1 MEVLASVSGA
11 LLSESVKM
19 LIQKLDA
26 HELLM
31 YYRQAGEVMAE
42 LKMWEGMLRKIYAAL
57 DDAEEKQMTS
67 RLVSIWLSEL
77 RGLAYDAED
86 VLDSFSTEQLRRKL
100 KEEAASSSASKIQ
113 RLIPGCFPSISLQ
126 TLKFNAEMMSKIQDV
141 TARLRK
147 INADKDDLNLKNTY
161 GRSMMGHQPTERL
174 PTTSLVNESRVYGR
188 ENDEHAI
195 LQLLKAEA
203 ADVSISVIPIIGMGG
218 LGKTTL
224 AQLVL
229 SRAKSGFDF
238 TAWVSVGEDFDV
250 HRITKTILDSAGSEG
265 KDLNSLQEQLKEK
278 LSRKK
283 FLIVLDDVWNENY
296 EKWVLCRAPLE
307 SGSSG
312 SKIVITTR
320 NASVASIMGTDPPYH
335 LKELAFNGCL
345 SLFAEHGLGAKT
357 FAAHSNLEEIGNK
370 IVEKCRGLPL
380 AVKVMGGLLRGKQD
394 PRLWEEVLNSKI
406 WEFPE
411 SNGILPALR
420 VSYYHLP
427 SHLKQCFA
435 YCGILP
441 KDFEIEEDEL
451 VLLWMAEGFL
461 AQAKEKKYAKDLGHR
476 YFRDLVSRSFFQQSS
491 EDKSRFT
498 MHDLINDLAEFESR
512 SICFKLDGNLEETN
526 SCSKVRY
533 SSFNRHTY
541 DLLPRFEVF
550 NNMKNLRSFLP
561 LPMPL
566 TIYKRY
572 FLSNKMLFELI
583 PKLRY
588 LRVLSLAGYK
598 LEKLP
603 EMIFAL
609 EHLRYL
615 NLSYTDIVSLS
626 ELVGELVNL
635 QTLRLQ
641 GCRRLVKLPR
651 SIGNLINLQLLDNQ
665 KTYNLQELP
674 AEIAKLINL
683 ITLPRFVVGK
693 GMGLGIVDL
702 GKLVLL
708 QGKLHIIGLCNVL
721 NSQEVELANLKHK
734 QGVEDLTLEWSSDF
748 QCSRNATNEFKVL
761 NLLMPHLKLKKFW
774 IKSYAGIHFP
784 TWVGDPKFA
793 DMVHLELLNCKQI
806 ESLPPL
812 GQLPSLMML
821 TISGLDGVKEVG
833 AEFYGRSSGNNSNLT
848 GSFPALETL
857 IIRDMSEWVEWSCF
871 AGMTERTT
879 AHFPKLLNLTIRNC
893 PKLIGQLP
901 NSLPCLQKLVIRGCQ
916 RLANL
921 PGTLLSLSEL
931 DISECDKMIPVNV
944 CSLNS
949 LAKLKLK
956 KLASLVSMQEV
967 RGLGAL
973 ACLKDLSIDNCEQL
987 LFLQE
992 GAEGLLPSSLESLWI
1007 YDCPKLEK
1015 LSNNLH
1021 ELTHLSRLSVHCC
1034 PKLISFGEPGL
1045 PSSISDVWISS
1056 CPSLKSLVIRG
1067 ITTIEDRSQMSYHLE
1082 SLSLDGCSSLTIF
1095 PSGMFTESLKYLS
1108 IGNLTMQSLEEL
1120 CHLALPHL
1128 TDLSIQDS
1136 PELEWF
1142 PDIAL
1147 PLLRI
1152 IKRLRIRCCKNLRS
1166 LPNQLPELTSLLLL
1180 WVNSCGSLKSFP
1192 KGGFPSNLIVLRI
1205 EHCKSLGQPIS
1216 EWGINRLTS
1225 LKRLTISGECPST
1238 KLPTYFPD
1246 NEGSWLPTS
1255 LTFLLISEFS
1265 ELKSISRGL
1274 GCLTSIEELML
1285 MNCPKVRRLPKKGL
1299 PASLGSL
1306 KLNACPGLK
1315 KRCLEQKG
1323 EYWPLMQQ
1331 IPCVE
1336 IDSIESSSYSCQEP

>member
-871 AGMTERTT
+871 A

-967 RGLGAL
+967 
-973 ACLKDLSIDNCEQL
+973 
-987 LFLQE
+987 
-992 GAEGLLPSSLESLWI
+992 LESLWI

-1045 PSSISDVWISS
+1045 PSSIS
-1056 CPSLKSLVIRG
+1056 
-1067 ITTIEDRSQMSYHLE
+1067 
-1082 SLSLDGCSSLTIF
+1082 
-1095 PSGMFTESLKYLS
+1095 
-1108 IGNLTMQSLEEL
+1108 
-1120 CHLALPHL
+1120 
-1128 TDLSIQDS
+1128 DLSIQDS

>member
-561 LPMPL
+561 LP
-566 TIYKRY
+566 I
-572 FLSNKMLFELI
+572 
-583 PKLRY
+583 
-588 LRVLSLAGYK
+588 
-598 LEKLP
+598 
-603 EMIFAL
+603 
-609 EHLRYL
+609 
-615 NLSYTDIVSLS
+615 LS

-833 AEFYGRSSGNNSNLT
+833 AEFYGRSS
-848 GSFPALETL
+848 SFPALETL

-1021 ELTHLSRLSVHCC
+1021 ELTHLS
-1034 PKLISFGEPGL
+1034 
-1045 PSSISDVWISS
+1045 
-1056 CPSLKSLVIRG
+1056 
-1067 ITTIEDRSQMSYHLE
+1067 
-1082 SLSLDGCSSLTIF
+1082 
-1095 PSGMFTESLKYLS
+1095 
-1108 IGNLTMQSLEEL
+1108 
-1120 CHLALPHL
+1120 
-1128 TDLSIQDS
+1128 
-1136 PELEWF
+1136 
-1142 PDIAL
+1142 
-1147 PLLRI
+1147 
-1152 IKRLRIRCCKNLRS
+1152 
-1166 LPNQLPELTSLLLL
+1166 
-1180 WVNSCGSLKSFP
+1180 
-1192 KGGFPSNLIVLRI
+1192 GFPSNLIVLRI

>member
-1 MEVLASVSGA
+1 
-11 LLSESVKM
+11 
-19 LIQKLDA
+19 
-26 HELLM
+26 
-31 YYRQAGEVMAE
+31 
-42 LKMWEGMLRKIYAAL
+42 
-57 DDAEEKQMTS
+57 MTS

-541 DLLPRFEVF
+541 DLLPRF
-550 NNMKNLRSFLP
+550 
-561 LPMPL
+561 
-566 TIYKRY
+566 
-572 FLSNKMLFELI
+572 KMLFELI

-615 NLSYTDIVSLS
+615 NLSYS
-626 ELVGELVNL
+626 
-635 QTLRLQ
+635 
-641 GCRRLVKLPR
+641 
-651 SIGNLINLQLLDNQ
+651 NLINLQLLDNQ

-721 NSQEVELANLKHK
+721 NSQE
-734 QGVEDLTLEWSSDF
+734 
-748 QCSRNATNEFKVL
+748 
-761 NLLMPHLKLKKFW
+761 KLKKFW

-1056 CPSLKSLVIRG
+1056 CPSLKSLVIR
-1067 ITTIEDRSQMSYHLE
+1067 
-1082 SLSLDGCSSLTIF
+1082 
-1095 PSGMFTESLKYLS
+1095 
-1108 IGNLTMQSLEEL
+1108 
-1120 CHLALPHL
+1120 
-1128 TDLSIQDS
+1128 
-1136 PELEWF
+1136 
-1142 PDIAL
+1142 DIAL

>member
-1 MEVLASVSGA
+1 
-11 LLSESVKM
+11 M

-147 INADKDDLNLKNTY
+147 INADKDDLNLKNK
-161 GRSMMGHQPTERL
+161 RL

-1007 YDCPKLEK
+1007 YDCPKL
-1015 LSNNLH
+1015 
-1021 ELTHLSRLSVHCC
+1021 
-1034 PKLISFGEPGL
+1034 
-1045 PSSISDVWISS
+1045 
-1056 CPSLKSLVIRG
+1056 
-1067 ITTIEDRSQMSYHLE
+1067 
-1082 SLSLDGCSSLTIF
+1082 
-1095 PSGMFTESLKYLS
+1095 
-1108 IGNLTMQSLEEL
+1108 
-1120 CHLALPHL
+1120 L

>member
-550 NNMKNLRSFLP
+550 NN
-561 LPMPL
+561 
-566 TIYKRY
+566 
-572 FLSNKMLFELI
+572 KMLFELI

-871 AGMTERTT
+871 A

-973 ACLKDLSIDNCEQL
+973 
-987 LFLQE
+987 
-992 GAEGLLPSSLESLWI
+992 ESLWI

-1056 CPSLKSLVIRG
+1056 CPSLKSL
-1067 ITTIEDRSQMSYHLE
+1067 
-1082 SLSLDGCSSLTIF
+1082 
-1095 PSGMFTESLKYLS
+1095 
-1108 IGNLTMQSLEEL
+1108 
-1120 CHLALPHL
+1120 
-1128 TDLSIQDS
+1128 
-1136 PELEWF
+1136 
-1142 PDIAL
+1142 IAL

-1180 WVNSCGSLKSFP
+1180 WVNS
-1192 KGGFPSNLIVLRI
+1192 
-1205 EHCKSLGQPIS
+1205 
-1216 EWGINRLTS
+1216 
-1225 LKRLTISGECPST
+1225 
-1238 KLPTYFPD
+1238 
-1246 NEGSWLPTS
+1246 EGSWLPTS

>member
-100 KEEAASSSASKIQ
+100 KEEAASSSAK
-113 RLIPGCFPSISLQ
+113 
-126 TLKFNAEMMSKIQDV
+126 
-141 TARLRK
+141 
-147 INADKDDLNLKNTY
+147 
-161 GRSMMGHQPTERL
+161 RL

-541 DLLPRFEVF
+541 DLLPR
-550 NNMKNLRSFLP
+550 L
-561 LPMPL
+561 
-566 TIYKRY
+566 YKRY

-674 AEIAKLINL
+674 AEIAKLIN
-683 ITLPRFVVGK
+683 
-693 GMGLGIVDL
+693 
-702 GKLVLL
+702 
-708 QGKLHIIGLCNVL
+708 
-721 NSQEVELANLKHK
+721 
-734 QGVEDLTLEWSSDF
+734 
-748 QCSRNATNEFKVL
+748 
-761 NLLMPHLKLKKFW
+761 
-774 IKSYAGIHFP
+774 
-784 TWVGDPKFA
+784 
-793 DMVHLELLNCKQI
+793 
-806 ESLPPL
+806 
-812 GQLPSLMML
+812 
-821 TISGLDGVKEVG
+821 
-833 AEFYGRSSGNNSNLT
+833 
-848 GSFPALETL
+848 
-857 IIRDMSEWVEWSCF
+857 
-871 AGMTERTT
+871 
-879 AHFPKLLNLTIRNC
+879 
-893 PKLIGQLP
+893 
-901 NSLPCLQKLVIRGCQ
+901 
-916 RLANL
+916 
-921 PGTLLSLSEL
+921 
-931 DISECDKMIPVNV
+931 
-944 CSLNS
+944 
-949 LAKLKLK
+949 
-956 KLASLVSMQEV
+956 
-967 RGLGAL
+967 
-973 ACLKDLSIDNCEQL
+973 
-987 LFLQE
+987 
-992 GAEGLLPSSLESLWI
+992 
-1007 YDCPKLEK
+1007 
-1015 LSNNLH
+1015 
-1021 ELTHLSRLSVHCC
+1021 
-1034 PKLISFGEPGL
+1034 
-1045 PSSISDVWISS
+1045 
-1056 CPSLKSLVIRG
+1056 
-1067 ITTIEDRSQMSYHLE
+1067 
-1082 SLSLDGCSSLTIF
+1082 
-1095 PSGMFTESLKYLS
+1095 
-1108 IGNLTMQSLEEL
+1108 
-1120 CHLALPHL
+1120 L

>member
-1 MEVLASVSGA
+1 
-11 LLSESVKM
+11 
-19 LIQKLDA
+19 
-26 HELLM
+26 
-31 YYRQAGEVMAE
+31 MAE

-100 KEEAASSSASKIQ
+100 KEEAASSSA
-113 RLIPGCFPSISLQ
+113 

-335 LKELAFNGCL
+335 LKELAFNG
-345 SLFAEHGLGAKT
+345 
-357 FAAHSNLEEIGNK
+357 
-370 IVEKCRGLPL
+370 
-380 AVKVMGGLLRGKQD
+380 
-394 PRLWEEVLNSKI
+394 
-406 WEFPE
+406 
-411 SNGILPALR
+411 

-561 LPMPL
+561 LPM
-566 TIYKRY
+566 Y

>member
-100 KEEAASSSASKIQ
+100 KEEAASSSAS
-113 RLIPGCFPSISLQ
+113 FPSISLQ

-476 YFRDLVSRSFFQQSS
+476 YFRDLVSRSFFQQS
-491 EDKSRFT
+491 T
-498 MHDLINDLAEFESR
+498 
-512 SICFKLDGNLEETN
+512 
-526 SCSKVRY
+526 
-533 SSFNRHTY
+533 
-541 DLLPRFEVF
+541 
-550 NNMKNLRSFLP
+550 
-561 LPMPL
+561 
-566 TIYKRY
+566 
-572 FLSNKMLFELI
+572 
-583 PKLRY
+583 
-588 LRVLSLAGYK
+588 
-598 LEKLP
+598 
-603 EMIFAL
+603 
-609 EHLRYL
+609 
-615 NLSYTDIVSLS
+615 YTDIVSLS

-871 AGMTERTT
+871 A

-931 DISECDKMIPVNV
+931 DISEC
-944 CSLNS
+944 
-949 LAKLKLK
+949 
-956 KLASLVSMQEV
+956 
-967 RGLGAL
+967 
-973 ACLKDLSIDNCEQL
+973 
-987 LFLQE
+987 
-992 GAEGLLPSSLESLWI
+992 
-1007 YDCPKLEK
+1007 
-1015 LSNNLH
+1015 
-1021 ELTHLSRLSVHCC
+1021 
-1034 PKLISFGEPGL
+1034 
-1045 PSSISDVWISS
+1045 